1 MKVCLLGVYN
11 ENLDEGMIKSSFYIT
26 NELSK
31 NHQILPLDL
40 RKVTSKSFWKNLKEF
55 NPQIVHYIHGSSFKS
70 FLLLKIISLYCRNVK
85 TIISIMHPHFSTS
98 KHLIYFIKPDL
109 TLVQSNEMENM
120 FKAMKCRTE
129 FLPVGS
135 VDIVRFNPKLK
146 EKKNEL
152 RDKYGV
158 DKDKFVLLH
167 VGSIKRGR
175 NVLLLKE
182 LQGRNNNQVVI
193 VGPVSTGTHQEVLH
207 QLEEAGCIVW
217 RKYFENIEKIYAL
230 SDCYVF
236 PVLPPQRGIMG
247 ETVSDSIEMPLS
259 VLEAMSCNLPVIS
272 TRFGALH
279 RIFDASD
286 GLFFVDKDDDFIAIL
301 ESIKYNN
308 IIIKTRE
315 KVAPYS
321 WDNIG
326 KKLEEI
332 YLEMMGEPNEK

>member
-70 FLLLKIISLYCRNVK
+70 FLLLKIISLYCRNAK

-98 KHLIYFIKPDL
+98 KNLISFTKPNL
-109 TLVQSNEMENM
+109 TLVQSDEMDRM
-120 FKAMKCRTE
+120 FKVLGCETE
-129 FLPVGS
+129 FLPVGG
-135 VDIVRFNPKLK
+135 VDPEKFNPNL
-146 EKKNEL
+146 KKNKDEL
-152 RDKYGV
+152 REKYGV
-158 DKDKFVLLH
+158 DKNKFVILH

-217 RKYFENIEKIYAL
+217 RKYFENVEEIYAL

-236 PVLPPQRGIMG
+236 PIVLKKDSMG
-247 ETVSDSIEMPLS
+247 RASADSIEMPLS
-259 VLEAMSCNLPVIS
+259 VLEAMACNLQVI
-272 TRFGALH
+272 TTKFGALP
-279 RIFDASD
+279 RIFEGGD
-286 GLFFVDKDDDFIAIL
+286 GLFFADSVDDFIVAL
-301 ESIKYNN
+301 ESIKCNN
-308 IIIKTRE
+308 IAIKTRE
-315 KVAPYS
+315 KVVPFS
-321 WDNIG
+321 WEGIG
-326 KKLEEI
+326 KKLEENYAMLI
-332 YLEMMGEPNEK
+332 GVGE